1 MGIQS
6 DKVYTYPIEIA
17 TLQKNRGW
25 DVRDSQ
31 RTEHYIRNIGY
42 YRLGAYLYPM
52 LQMPKELHRYKADG
66 SFQDTLN
73 PYRFDKKLRL
83 SLFNDIE
90 KVEIALRGALTNI
103 VTRKL
108 AISSGWQMA
117 ACLWMPTISTEPW
130 HWLTRNWKAQRRS
143 SFCTS
148 KENMKGHLQQQLA
161 DFPMIDINVMVYLRA
176 DKKNRCGKNSPIDW
190 TYMFHYSACILRM
203 TVRDRR
209 ISFLSISRQYMK
221 YSSRLVFCLS
231 SYILVRSS
239 SSLEDR
245 SITLII
251 QGYNALALLVYRQ
264 NICPIS
270 EQYWDF
276 LRRLACL
283 QQSASSDPTF
293 LATLYRLLFSILL
306 NISYNMQ
313 IQQLYDILMDKY

>member
-1 MGIQS
+1 MTDGNLFVNA
-6 DKVYTYPIEIA
+6 DNF
-17 TLQKNRGW
+17 NRTMSLV
-25 DVRDSQ
+25 D
-31 RTEHYIRNIGY
+31 
-42 YRLGAYLYPM
+42 
-52 LQMPKELHRYKADG
+52 KELKSSKEESILHFKREYERPPATAIG
-66 SFQDTLN
+66 
-73 PYRFDKKLRL
+73 RL
-83 SLFNDIE
+83 SERLWIS
-90 KVEIALRGALTNI
+90 LRT
-103 VTRKL
+103 
-108 AISSGWQMA
+108 
-117 ACLWMPTISTEPW
+117 
-130 HWLTRNWKAQRRS
+130 
-143 SFCTS
+143 
-148 KENMKGHLQQQLA
+148 
-161 DFPMIDINVMVYLRA
+161 
-176 DKKNRCGKNSPIDW
+176 DKKNRCGKNSHIDW

-209 ISFLSISRQYMK
+209 IFFLGISRQYMK

-251 QGYNALALLVYRQ
+251 RGYNALALSLYRQ

-293 LATLYRLLFSILL
+293 LATLYLLLFSILL

-313 IQQLYDILMDKY
+313 IQQLYLTLWYIDG

>member
-1 MGIQS
+1 M
-6 DKVYTYPIEIA
+6 
-17 TLQKNRGW
+17 TLV
-25 DVRDSQ
+25 D
-31 RTEHYIRNIGY
+31 
-42 YRLGAYLYPM
+42 
-52 LQMPKELHRYKADG
+52 KELK
-66 SFQDTLN
+66 S
-73 PYRFDKKLRL
+73 
-83 SLFNDIE
+83 
-90 KVEIALRGALTNI
+90 
-103 VTRKL
+103 
-108 AISSGWQMA
+108 
-117 ACLWMPTISTEPW
+117 
-130 HWLTRNWKAQRRS
+130 
-143 SFCTS
+143 S
-148 KENMKGHLQQQLA
+148 KEESILHFKRVYERSLA
-161 DFPMIDINVMVYLRA
+161 TAIGRFSDDRHQGLVYLRA

-276 LRRLACL
+276 LRRLWPASNNLHLLIQLSWRLCTDCYFRYC
-283 QQSASSDPTF
+283 SIYHIICKYSNYMIYWWINIKFKSNSSDINYYNPY
-293 LATLYRLLFSILL
+293 LNKHYLRRYIQSIWYS
-306 NISYNMQ
+306 ISYKYPY
-313 IQQLYDILMDKY
+313 ILRRQQKTQKELQKLIMAGEKRISQKKILAYRKITHL

>member
-1 MGIQS
+1 M
-6 DKVYTYPIEIA
+6 
-17 TLQKNRGW
+17 TLV
-25 DVRDSQ
+25 D
-31 RTEHYIRNIGY
+31 
-42 YRLGAYLYPM
+42 
-52 LQMPKELHRYKADG
+52 KELK
-66 SFQDTLN
+66 S
-73 PYRFDKKLRL
+73 
-83 SLFNDIE
+83 
-90 KVEIALRGALTNI
+90 
-103 VTRKL
+103 
-108 AISSGWQMA
+108 
-117 ACLWMPTISTEPW
+117 
-130 HWLTRNWKAQRRS
+130 
-143 SFCTS
+143 S
-148 KENMKGHLQQQLA
+148 KEESILHFKREYERLLA
-161 DFPMIDINVMVYLRA
+161 TVIGRFSDDRHQGLVYLRA
-176 DKKNRCGKNSPIDW
+176 DKKNRFGNNSPIDW

-203 TVRDRR
+203 TIRDRR

-251 QGYNALALLVYRQ
+251 QGYKALALLVYRQ

-293 LATLYRLLFSILL
+293 LATLYLLLFSILL

-313 IQQLYDILMDKY
+313 IQQLYLTLWYIDG